1 MDSKQAF
8 VPKNTV
14 ITAPAGSGKTYT
26 LSEIFVS
33 LLKDQF
39 LNMSLN
45 EIVAITFTNKAAG
58 ELKSRVL
65 SRLMNEAPEILRSRY
80 YESTSRF
87 RISTIHSFFRSLV
100 EAVDPYSP
108 LRLADFGSTQ
118 MPEWLKAEIARTAI
132 KSAENSRY
140 LKFFKPDRTA
150 TYLEEMFLNM
160 PVSYVWAK
168 AMVDNAEKHKDLP
181 VVQWFA
187 ELSKLFLNLNKKY
200 QEWKIANNLLEFSD
214 IELFVYRLIEE
225 EQELPISR
233 ILLSFNEHIRAL
245 LIDEFQD
252 TSKIQWRIIEKLAE
266 EWLSGQGLRE
276 ANQGSIYLIGDPKQS
291 IYLFRGTDVSIMVD
305 VTRNFSER
313 AQSEIGSEAYAVESL
328 KNNFRSLPVVIDFVN
343 RTFEK
348 LFSNKDSSQGDHIT
362 FYEKFYATRS
372 DEHELGRVAA
382 VFINGEKSGEIAELE
397 ADFISNEILNLVR
410 GGKKIYDSKTGDVRF
425 INFGDIAILLK
436 TRTGLEA
443 LEKKLIEKG
452 VPFISVDS
460 GYTSLKPLNF
470 LLTFLMLFDPRYNRD
485 NFLPKILKFL
495 NMGSYIGEYRSLKE
509 IREKAPQPLKLLSD
523 AYENFL
529 DAYVKKGLFGAFI
542 TTKSMLE
549 DLMHRSQLEPEQIEY
564 SLRILSEVIYYMET
578 NGIRNLKS
586 IADIV
591 RSRLSEI
598 IPEISV
604 FPNAVTVMSIH
615 KSKGLEFPVVFVAN
629 LYRQGK
635 GKSFQFLPAAAENNF
650 LKQFESVYF
659 SFDPNKHFSLLNKE
673 DPIFE
678 EFKKALSEESK
689 KRKEISEIYE
699 AEDEK
704 RLLYVAT
711 TRARDILY
719 VLLPKEPRKLRNIS
733 KVILSFWE
741 ILNEDEKLEKIN
753 YEGNAQEQE
762 APQNILG
769 SLLHIATF
777 AKKKKKPEDYDARNL
792 LDAVSYEKDEARRL
806 RKGKPASEEIEPG
819 RKFHEKVAAGSLI
832 HQAIAEFGSGLKS
845 RDEAL
850 YSLEKRARSL
860 IKNDDLVD
868 TLLSSFKEIS
878 RWVEEKI
885 ENTERSLF
893 ELRFLMVSN
902 DEFREGRMDAIFF
915 ESNKV
920 LVCDFKLE
928 AESEGAKEKYFNQIE
943 FYRNASSEIFG
954 LPVEASLKFLIKEGS

>member
-1 MDSKQAF
+1 VDKKQPF

-14 ITAPAGSGKTYT
+14 ITAPAGSGKPHA
-26 LSEIFVS
+26 LSEKFIR
-33 LLKDQF
+33 LLKDDF

-58 ELKSRVL
+58 ELKRRVL
-65 SRLMNEAPEILRSRY
+65 SKLMEEAPEILRSRY

-108 LRLADFGSTQ
+108 LKLSDFGSNQ
-118 MPEWLKAEIARTAI
+118 MPDWLKAEIMKAAL
-132 KSAENSRY
+132 KSEEISNY

-150 TYLEEMFLNM
+150 AYIEEMFYSM

-168 AMVDNAEKHKDLP
+168 SMVENAEKRKDSL
-181 VVQWFA
+181 VVQWLA
-187 ELSKLFLNLNKKY
+187 ELSRLFLELNEKY

-225 EQELPISR
+225 EQNLPVSR
-233 ILLSFNEHIRAL
+233 VLLSFNEQIRAL

-305 VTRNFSER
+305 ITREFSER
-313 AQSEIGSEAYAVESL
+313 AQSDIGSEVYAVESL
-328 KNNFRSLPVVIDFVN
+328 KDNYRSLPVIIDFVN

-348 LFSNKDSSQGDHIT
+348 LFSSPADAREDHIT
-362 FYEKFYATRS
+362 VYERFNATRT
-372 DEHELGRVAA
+372 DEHKLGRVVA
-382 VFINGEKSGEIAELE
+382 VFTDGESLGEISALE

-410 GGKKIYDSKTGDVRF
+410 SGRKIYDPRTGDVRL
-425 INFGDIAILLK
+425 ISFGDIAILLK

-443 LEKKLIEKG
+443 LEKKLFEKG
-452 VPFISVDS
+452 IPFISVDS

-470 LLTFLMLFDPRYNRD
+470 LLTFLKLFDPRHNRD
-485 NFLPKILKFL
+485 NLVPKILKLL
-495 NMGSYIGEYRSLKE
+495 NMDSYIGEYRNLKD
-509 IREKAPQPLKLLSD
+509 IKEKAPQPLNLLSA
-523 AYENFL
+523 AYEKFV
-529 DAYVKKGLFGAFI
+529 DAYVKEGLFGAFI
-542 TTKSMLE
+542 ASKSILE

-586 IADIV
+586 IADVVKGRI
-591 RSRLSEI
+591 SEI
-598 IPEISV
+598 IPELSV

-635 GKSFQFLPAAAENNF
+635 GKSFQFLPSAAENNF
-650 LKQFESVYF
+650 KKQLDSVYF
-659 SFDPNKHFSLLNKE
+659 SVNPNRHFSLMNTDNPLFE
-673 DPIFE
+673 D
-678 EFKKALSEESK
+678 FKKAVKSESDRLKTISK
-689 KRKEISEIYE
+689 SYE

-704 RLLYVAT
+704 RLLYVAV

-719 VLLPKEPRKLRNIS
+719 VLLPKEPKKIRNIS
-733 KVILSFWE
+733 EVILSFAD
-741 ILNEDEKLEKIN
+741 ILKGDKQLEKID
-753 YEGNAQEQE
+753 YQIEEQE
-762 APQNILG
+762 KDTQQNILDA
-769 SLLHIATF
+769 LLHIATF
-777 AKKKKKPEDYDARNL
+777 AKKKIKPEEYDVRSL
-792 LDAVSYEKDEARRL
+792 LNAVSYEKDEARRL
-806 RKGKPASEEIEPG
+806 KKGKPASEEIEPE
-819 RKFHEKVAAGSLI
+819 RKFHEKIAAGSLI
-832 HQAIAEFGSGLKS
+832 HQAIAEFGSGMKNL
-845 RDEAL
+845 DEAI

-860 IKNDDLVD
+860 IGNDELINA
-868 TLLSSFKEIS
+868 LLSSFRNIS
-878 RWVEEKI
+878 SWIEEKAAAS
-885 ENTERSLF
+885 EKSLF
-893 ELRFLMVSN
+893 EMRFLMVSD
-902 DEFREGRMDAIFF
+902 DEFREGRMDAVFLKDN
-915 ESNKV
+915 EV

-928 AESEGAKEKYFNQIE
+928 AESEHARVKYANQIE
-943 FYRNASSEIFG
+943 FYKNAASEIFDC
-954 LPVEASLKFLIKEGS
+954 PAQAVLKFLVEEGS